1 MKYKKALII
10 TTVIIFVIVIAV
22 AVWIYIKGEENAI
35 DFDFSM
41 EDEENLFFSNDEEEL
56 EESKKN
62 NTDYVSLLSEEAKA
76 DDYSW
81 VIGQH
86 VFTFKK
92 PELYGLELKIL
103 ADRQHD
109 VEDGF
114 LYTKCKVRV
123 TDSTV
128 TKVNVEKFYDD
139 KNQIEILD
147 ENRKPKTEF
156 ENGETIVFK
165 CPEDT
170 DFSVVEYKF
179 TVEFLHDNK
188 KYKVFATPGLT
199 IYYQRYG
206 KVEAY
211 FNVPG
216 TEERW
221 KDGTVRFD
229 RIFPG
234 YEKTQFICTSNTGLY
249 GHVTYLNVPV
259 GQYKLTKVIDGKDVE
274 SETFEIKPAETTT
287 VEF

>member
-128 TKVNVEKFYDD
+128 T
-139 KNQIEILD
+139 
-147 ENRKPKTEF
+147 
-156 ENGETIVFK
+156 
-165 CPEDT
+165 
-170 DFSVVEYKF
+170 
-179 TVEFLHDNK
+179 
-188 KYKVFATPGLT
+188 
-199 IYYQRYG
+199 
-206 KVEAY
+206 
-211 FNVPG
+211 
-216 TEERW
+216 
-221 KDGTVRFD
+221 
-229 RIFPG
+229 
-234 YEKTQFICTSNTGLY
+234 
-249 GHVTYLNVPV
+249 
-259 GQYKLTKVIDGKDVE
+259 
-274 SETFEIKPAETTT
+274 
-287 VEF
+287 